1 MFDIPEIIEVLKSS
15 GATDEVVEKVSSHF
29 HNRLGDILEDM
40 ARHFGE
46 SIEEEPEESSKQFT
60 NERLT
65 HITHITHNSI
75 GAKQEENN
83 NGNITREQGI

>member
-40 ARHFGE
+40 AKDFMTSE
-46 SIEEEPEESSKQFT
+46 EYTEFLIEENNNSST
-60 NERLT
+60 
-65 HITHITHNSI
+65 
-75 GAKQEENN
+75 GAQTKENN

>member
-15 GATDEVVEKVSSHF
+15 GATDEVVEKVSNHF

-46 SIEEEPEESSKQFT
+46 SIEEEPEEHSQQFT

-65 HITHITHNSI
+65 INHSSTR
-75 GAKQEENN
+75 AKKEVNN

>member
-46 SIEEEPEESSKQFT
+46 NIEEPEEHSKQFT

-65 HITHITHNSI
+65 HITHSSV

>member
-46 SIEEEPEESSKQFT
+46 SIEEPEEHSKQFT

-65 HITHITHNSI
+65 SSV

>member
-46 SIEEEPEESSKQFT
+46 SIEEPEEHSQQFT

-65 HITHITHNSI
+65 LTYITHSSV

>member
-15 GATDEVVEKVSSHF
+15 GATDEVVEKVSNHF

-40 ARHFGE
+40 ARYFGE
-46 SIEEEPEESSKQFT
+46 STEEESEEHSHQFT

-65 HITHITHNSI
+65 NSNSSTR
-75 GAKQEENN
+75 AKKEDN
-83 NGNITREQGI
+83 NGNITKEQGI

>member
-15 GATDEVVEKVSSHF
+15 GATDEVVEKVSDHF

-40 ARHFGE
+40 ARYFGE
-46 SIEEEPEESSKQFT
+46 SIEEPEEHSQQFT

-65 HITHITHNSI
+65 NSNSSTR
-75 GAKQEENN
+75 AKKEDN
-83 NGNITREQGI
+83 NGNITKEQGI

>member
-46 SIEEEPEESSKQFT
+46 NIEEEPEEHSQQFT
-60 NERLT
+60 NERIIN
-65 HITHITHNSI
+65 HSSI